1 MFNKIMLFLSSYIP
15 LYILM
20 IGKNILERTTIDGK
34 FKHISSNIILFD
46 GINDYAIAIL
56 TVLLVISF
64 IYLYVKVKNVK
75 MEKHY
80 KVISFEDETV
90 NYFFNYIS
98 IYLISC
104 MGLSLNRITDVF
116 IIIFMMFLVGYIYIS
131 NNIIYLNPVIN
142 IMGYKV
148 YNSKLEALSTGEI
161 INSIVLFKR
170 NMEFKCEIEV
180 IGTEKNNFIIAK
192 TTNKR
197 GGDVQDV
204 KEKVKQDYLKGMK
217 QKEISSKYDIS
228 LNTLK
233 SWIRR
238 YNWASEKKKGAPIN
252 KRGAPFSNKN
262 SVGHG
267 APKENKNAEKFGFFS
282 KYLPE
287 ETRELIQEI
296 SIKDKFDIL
305 WEQITIQYAAI
316 IRAQKIMYVKDK
328 EEMVKE
334 LKK

>member
-1 MFNKIMLFLSSYIP
+1 M
-15 LYILM
+15 
-20 IGKNILERTTIDGK
+20 
-34 FKHISSNIILFD
+34 
-46 GINDYAIAIL
+46 
-56 TVLLVISF
+56 
-64 IYLYVKVKNVK
+64 
-75 MEKHY
+75 
-80 KVISFEDETV
+80 
-90 NYFFNYIS
+90 
-98 IYLISC
+98 
-104 MGLSLNRITDVF
+104 
-116 IIIFMMFLVGYIYIS
+116 
-131 NNIIYLNPVIN
+131 
-142 IMGYKV
+142 
-148 YNSKLEALSTGEI
+148 
-161 INSIVLFKR
+161 
-170 NMEFKCEIEV
+170 
-180 IGTEKNNFIIAK
+180 
-192 TTNKR
+192 
-197 GGDVQDV
+197 QDV

-233 SWIRR
+233 SWIKR

-328 EEMVKE
+328 EEMIKE
-334 LKK
+334 LKKYESTENGEKIEYEFQFAWDRQASFLNAQSRAMSELRSLIKQYDEMIHKDWNLATEEQRARVEVLKSKINNQESKEDKLDRYFDKLESVIKND